1 MSAIQDFETEL
12 ANKYA
17 DLLSAKEKE
26 MLNPDNA
33 GYKWKRQKLES
44 LYQDTVL
51 KSKYPKEKLKTI
63 EDEVQKEHDD
73 RVNQSEQFKQAYK
86 QNVLEKLQPTKEE
99 THYKDAYKQQVLDAL
114 DKQPDEKEA
123 SPEDNQK
130 REQEMKD
137 FEAKHGYEKVYELK
151 REVLDDIKDMD
162 LTPVQK
168 EKLSQIEKD
177 LEKEKAMKLGKN
189 QNKTHEQ
196 EMGM

>member
-1 MSAIQDFETEL
+1 MPETHDFETEL

-17 DLLSAKEKE
+17 DFLSAKEKE
-26 MLNPDNA
+26 ILNPDNA

-51 KSKYPKEKLKTI
+51 KSKYPKEKLQTI
-63 EDEVQKEHDD
+63 EDDVQKEHDD

-86 QNVLEKLQPTKEE
+86 QNVLEKLQPTREE
-99 THYKDAYKQQVLDAL
+99 THYKDAYKRQVLDSL
-114 DKQPDEKEA
+114 DKQPDEKEE
-123 SPEDNQK
+123 PTEDVQK
-130 REQEMKD
+130 RNQEMKD

-177 LEKEKAMKLGKN
+177 LEKEKAMKLGKK

-196 EMGM
+196 EMDM

>member
-17 DLLSAKEKE
+17 DFLAAKEKE

-33 GYKWKRQKLES
+33 GYQWKRQKLES

-51 KSKYPKEKLKTI
+51 KSKYPKEKLQTI
-63 EDEVQKEHDD
+63 EDKVKKEHDD
-73 RVNQSEQFKQAYK
+73 EVNQSEQFKQAYK

-99 THYKDAYKQQVLDAL
+99 NSYKDAYKQQVLDSL

-123 SPEDNQK
+123 SSEDVQK
-130 REQEMKD
+130 RNQEMAA
-137 FEAKHGYEKVYELK
+137 FEEKHGYEKVYELK

-168 EKLSQIEKD
+168 EKLGQIEKD
-177 LEKEKAMKLGKN
+177 LEQEKNMKLGKK

-196 EMGM
+196 EMDM

>member
-1 MSAIQDFETEL
+1 MPDTQGFETEL

-17 DLLSAKEKE
+17 DFLSAKEKE
-26 MLNPDNA
+26 MLNPDQE
-33 GYKWKRQKLES
+33 GFKWKRQKLES

-51 KSKYPKEKLKTI
+51 KSKYPKEKLQTI
-63 EDEVQKEHDD
+63 EDAVQKEHDD
-73 RVNQSEQFKQAYK
+73 EVNQSEQFKQAYK

-99 THYKDAYKQQVLDAL
+99 TNYKESYKQHVLDAL

-123 SPEDNQK
+123 SPEDVQK
-130 REQEMKD
+130 REQEMEE

-168 EKLSQIEKD
+168 EKLGQIEKD
-177 LEKEKAMKLGKN
+177 LENEKVMKLGKK

-196 EMGM
+196 EMDM

>member
-86 QNVLEKLQPTKEE
+86 QNVLEKLKPTNEE
-99 THYKDAYKQQVLDAL
+99 THYKDAYKQQVLDAS

-130 REQEMKD
+130 REQERKD

-196 EMGM
+196 EMDM

>member
-1 MSAIQDFETEL
+1 MPAIKDFETEL

-17 DLLSAKEKE
+17 DFLSAKEKE

-51 KSKYPKEKLKTI
+51 KSKFPKDKLQTI
-63 EDEVQKEHDD
+63 EDKVQKEHDD
-73 RVNQSEQFKQAYK
+73 GVNQSEQFKQAYK

-99 THYKDAYKQQVLDAL
+99 NSYKDAYKQQVLDAL

-123 SPEDNQK
+123 SSEDVQK
-130 REQEMKD
+130 REQEMKA

-162 LTPVQK
+162 LTSVQK

-177 LEKEKAMKLGKN
+177 LENEKAMKLGKK

-196 EMGM
+196 EMDM

>member
-1 MSAIQDFETEL
+1 MPDTQGFETEL

-17 DLLSAKEKE
+17 DFLSAKEKE

-63 EDEVQKEHDD
+63 EDDVQKEHDD

-99 THYKDAYKQQVLDAL
+99 THYKDAYKQQVLDSL
-114 DKQPDEKEA
+114 DKQPDGKEEP
-123 SPEDNQK
+123 SEDVQK
-130 REQEMKD
+130 RNQEMEA
-137 FEAKHGYEKVYELK
+137 FEEKHGYEKVYELK

-177 LEKEKAMKLGKN
+177 LEKEKEMKLGKK

-196 EMGM
+196 EMDM